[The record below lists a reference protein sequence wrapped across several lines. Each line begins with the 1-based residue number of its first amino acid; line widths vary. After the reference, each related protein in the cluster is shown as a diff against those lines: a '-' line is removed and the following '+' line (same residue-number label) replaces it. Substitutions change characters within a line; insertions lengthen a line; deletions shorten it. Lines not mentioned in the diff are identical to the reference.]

1 MLKITKSIIISLL
14 FTFTLSC
21 DNTSNVKTSNEQN
34 VKTLTG
40 YYERVGT
47 IQYINNVAVDTISTN
62 EGFRATKLFLDGFHI
77 WIDNFK
83 PQNQKAPWTSGQG
96 IFGKYKIENDSLHEI
111 VECGFGGRAGLEIN
125 GFNDEWSWTS
135 RDTINKTVTWKAK
148 IDLSEGEFIQFGSFV
163 NQETPDTKFAEYWLK
178 IPQVSKSELDGV
190 YKRVG
195 TIEYVNNVPVDTI
208 PLNNDDFIN
217 YKFYHN
223 GKFMLFNRNLTITD
237 TEKSGFYGMGGY
249 GDFEYENGILT
260 ERIDYGMH
268 NMENFFK
275 NLPNKDSEGVPFISF
290 EVNLTENSFS
300 QRWPGD
306 MELGNQ
312 TSEYYIKVN

>member
-1 MLKITKSIIISLL
+1 MSNTTKALIASLFFLLIS
-14 FTFTLSC
+14 SC
-21 DNTSNVKTSNEQN
+21 DNISNEKSSNQEN

-40 YYERVGT
+40 YYERAGT
-47 IQYINNVAVDTISTN
+47 IQYVNNVAVDTVSTV

-111 VECGFGGRAGLEIN
+111 VECGFGGRTGLEVN

-148 IDLSEGEFIQFGSFV
+148 IDLNEGEFVQFGSFV

-178 IPQVSKSELDGV
+178 IPQVSESELDGV
-190 YKRVG
+190 YKRVA
-195 TIEYVNNVPVDTI
+195 TIEYINNVAVDTI
-208 PLNNDDFIN
+208 PIKGEDFIN

-223 GKFMLFNRNLTITD
+223 GKFMLFNRNFTMSD
-237 TEKSGFYGMGGY
+237 PDKAGFYGGASY
-249 GDFEYENGILT
+249 GNFEYENGILT

-275 NLPNKDSEGVPFISF
+275 NLPDKDRYGEPYISF
-290 EVNLTENSFS
+290 EVNLTENSYS
-300 QRWPGD
+300 QRWPGG
-306 MELGNQ
+306 ENQ
-312 TSEYYIKVN
+312 SSEYYIKVN